1 MNFDNWMGLYVAVC
15 KMAIHDYKHN
25 LKIIERTQSELTR
38 DKAISDNK
46 SIAKFLG
53 EKWTKIIEYECY
65 HKQTIDI
72 TKLKRK
78 SVPSGSE
85 KLPSSERA
93 RLYYELNKE
102 IIKYENK
109 AIRDKRLEMGL
120 CTYCGKR
127 PHAEG
132 SKWCLTCREKD
143 KEKKRA
149 KKFSNDNK

>member
-1 MNFDNWMGLYVAVC
+1 MNFDNWTGLYVAVC

-38 DKAISDNK
+38 DKAIAENK

-53 EKWTKIIEYECY
+53 EKWTKIIEYEYY